1 MVKNGAGTL
10 TPFPGSREARSVP
23 LPHSGGE
30 GLGERGH
37 INSLRKDFPVLQT
50 QMNGKPLVFLDSA
63 ASAQKPLAVIEA
75 MDAVYKSG
83 YSNIHRGLYKIS
95 QDLTQAFEDVRA
107 KIARFIGA
115 PSANNIVFTRNSTES
130 INLVAQSWGR
140 THLKAGDEVI
150 LSVMEHHANIVPW
163 QILQDQIGIVIKVV
177 PMQGDGAL
185 DLEAY
190 QKLLSPKTKLVSVVH
205 ISNALGTINPVK
217 KIIEIAKAYST
228 SIHTLIDGS
237 QSVVH
242 SSVNMQDLGCDF
254 FVFTGHKLYGPT
266 GIGVLYGKTEVLE
279 TMPPYQGGGDMIER
293 VSFAGTT
300 YKEPPYRFE
309 AGTPAITEVI
319 GLGVAIDYVS
329 GVGFEALTAHENDLL
344 AYGAQRL
351 GEIEG
356 LKIYGHAHDKIA
368 LFSFNLADVHS
379 SDIAMI
385 LDQQGIAVRSGHHC
399 CMPLMQSLGIEGS
412 VRASM
417 GLYSSRADIDYLVEG
432 IQKAR
437 SMLL

>member
-1 MVKNGAGTL
+1 MV
-10 TPFPGSREARSVP
+10 SARAAKI
-23 LPHSGGE
+23 E
-30 GLGERGH
+30 QDMQD
-37 INSLRKDFPVLQT
+37 LRKDFPVLQT
-50 QMNGKPLVFLDSA
+50 QMNGKPLVFLDSG
-63 ASAQKPLAVIEA
+63 ASAQKPSAVIEA
-75 MDAVYKSG
+75 MNDVQTKG

-115 PSANNIVFTRNSTES
+115 PSENNIVFTRNSTES

-140 THLKAGDEVI
+140 THLKAGDEII

-163 QILQDQIGIVIKVV
+163 QLLQDQIGIVIKVI
-177 PMQGDGAL
+177 PMREDGAL

-190 QKLLSPKTKLVSVVH
+190 QKLLSPKTRLVSVVH

-217 KIIEIAKAYST
+217 QIIEIAKAYSA

-242 SSVNMQDLGCDF
+242 SVVNMQELNCDF

-266 GIGVLYGKTEVLE
+266 GVGVLYGKAEVLDS
-279 TMPPYQGGGDMIER
+279 MPPYQGGGDMIER

-319 GLGVAIDYVS
+319 GLGAAIDYMS
-329 GVGFEALTAHENDLL
+329 AIGLDAITAHEHELL
-344 AYGAQRL
+344 TYGTQL
-351 GEIEG
+351 LQEIDG
-356 LKIYGHAHDKIA
+356 LKIYGHPAQKTAI
-368 LFSFNLADVHS
+368 FSFSLGDFHHSDV
-379 SDIAMI
+379 AMI

-399 CMPLMQSLGIEGS
+399 CMPLMQSLGIEGTL
-412 VRASM
+412 RASA
-417 GLYSSRADIDYLVEG
+417 GLYTNTSDLDALAAGLR
-432 IQKAR
+432 KAQG
-437 SMLL
+437 MLS